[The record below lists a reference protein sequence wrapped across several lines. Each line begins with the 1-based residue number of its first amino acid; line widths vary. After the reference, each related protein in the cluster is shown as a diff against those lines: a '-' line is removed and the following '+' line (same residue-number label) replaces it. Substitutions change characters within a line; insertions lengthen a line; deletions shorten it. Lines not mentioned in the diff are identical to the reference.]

1 MKGRGN
7 GGEEGGVEK
16 DGRRRLEG
24 AWCVETGGRGRRK
37 RRKRRRRERTA
48 KMVHERVEGCWR
60 ARVKEARIKRATSTA
75 QRKPRELP
83 HPETARPRD
92 YR

>member
-1 MKGRGN
+1 MV
-7 GGEEGGVEK
+7 GEDWKE
-16 DGRRRLEG
+16 RG
-24 AWCVETGGRGRRK
+24 AWRQAAAEEEGGRGRR
-37 RRKRRRRERTA
+37 RTA
-48 KMVHERVEGCWR
+48 KMVRERVEGCWR
-60 ARVKEARIKRATSTA
+60 VRVKEARIKRATSTA

>member
-1 MKGRGN
+1 MRG
-7 GGEEGGVEK
+7 
-16 DGRRRLEG
+16 D
-24 AWCVETGGRGRRK
+24 
-37 RRKRRRRERTA
+37 RRRREEEEKEEKEEEGRTA

>member
-1 MKGRGN
+1 MRGDRRQ
-7 GGEEGGVEK
+7 GEEEK
-16 DGRRRLEG
+16 EEEEEEGEDGED
-24 AWCVETGGRGRRK
+24 
-37 RRKRRRRERTA
+37 
-48 KMVHERVEGCWR
+48 ERVEGCWR